1 MCYNKV
7 NASWGTAADNNKN
20 YLKKIRWGKGG
31 FFFAALPMTSA
42 FLGSCQSKDFNA
54 GGELEL
60 STSWL

>member
-31 FFFAALPMTSA
+31 FFFAALPMT
-42 FLGSCQSKDFNA
+42 
-54 GGELEL
+54 E
-60 STSWL
+60 T